1 MSYRNALEWADIMD
15 LWKLKNKVFGQA
27 QSDGVVVVC
36 SKTGY
41 SIAFRVQKGVFLLPL
56 QKGMDWS
63 GGEALFFKAYKIEQ
77 AREGTLEPEDA
88 ETSESPVNYN
98 LPPKENVPEKFKARD
113 SLEAPANY
121 NPDPFPHKK
130 NSDSRPGVGFTF
142 VGPADGAM
150 PEAEKKK
157 EQKKNHYDFDEGYP
171 ASWPVTNEDDPY
183 ARKPPKK
190 DISQT
195 KYGYGPRSHQTGDE

>member
-1 MSYRNALEWADIMD
+1 MD

-27 QSDGVVVVC
+27 QSDGIVVVC

-77 AREGTLEPEDA
+77 ASEGTLEPEDA

-98 LPPKENVPEKFKARD
+98 LPPKKNVPEKFKAKD

-130 NSDSRPGVGFTF
+130 NPVSRPGVGFTF
-142 VGPADGAM
+142 AGPADGAM
-150 PEAEKKK
+150 PESEKKK

-171 ASWPVTNEDDPY
+171 ASWPTGIEEEDRERE
-183 ARKPPKK
+183 RKKEHRG
-190 DISQT
+190 
-195 KYGYGPRSHQTGDE
+195 KYGYGSGGHQTGDM